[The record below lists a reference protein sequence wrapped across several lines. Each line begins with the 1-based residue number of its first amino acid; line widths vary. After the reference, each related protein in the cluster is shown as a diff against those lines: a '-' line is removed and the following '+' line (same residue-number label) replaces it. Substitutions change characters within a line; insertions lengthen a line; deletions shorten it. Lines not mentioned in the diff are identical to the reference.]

1 LNPSARALVNYWWLV
16 VAGLVV
22 GALAAVIVV
31 SQQSSKRYT
40 AEAKLFVNAPN
51 DPYLRTQEQTVTPQA
66 PKLHAVRTAVPGTN
80 ASTTRLKAVA
90 QPPAV
95 SYAAPDTDTLVKAAN
110 LYPFLITS
118 DAVKQLREQLTGKV
132 PGTVTA
138 TALNSSTNGFGV
150 YHESPLPLIDVLA
163 KSKHSGDAKKLA
175 DGTGKAFTIWIAAR
189 QKAANVPRAQRIAIA
204 QLAEPKLSST
214 GGPSAGLPL
223 FVGLLV
229 LLGFCGLAILADRTR
244 GPRTAAEPAAEPD
257 EAPHGAASPNLGA

>member
-1 LNPSARALVNYWWLV
+1 MNPSARALVNYWWLV
-16 VAGLVV
+16 VVGLVV
-22 GALAAVIVV
+22 GALAAVVVV
-31 SQQSSKRYT
+31 SQQSSKKYT

-51 DPYLRTQEQTVTPQA
+51 DPYLRTQEQTLTPQA
-66 PKLHAVRTAVPGTN
+66 PKLHAVRTVTPGT
-80 ASTTRLKAVA
+80 STPTTRLRSVA

-118 DAVKQLREQLTGKV
+118 DAVKQLRQQCSGNAA
-132 PGTVTA
+132 GTVTS

-150 YHESPLPLIDVLA
+150 YHESPLPIVDVLA
-163 KSKHSGDAKKLA
+163 KSKHSGDAGKLA
-175 DGTGKAFTIWIAAR
+175 GCTGKAFATWIAAR
-189 QKAANVPRAQRIAIA
+189 QKAAKVPAAQRIAVL

-244 GPRTAAEPAAEPD
+244 GPRAAVAPAAEPD
-257 EAPHGAASPNLGA
+257 EAPNRAASPNLGA